1 MIVTLHNVTE
11 VCEIAKHFVQPVCD
25 SRLLRLYAVS
35 APASMVTPSADTTV
49 SNGVYVP
56 AGIANG
62 DVKSAVSTTPLA
74 DFLMQLE
81 EYTPTVS
88 FCLYK
93 IEQCC
98 HKNNCPYKCMYILYQ
113 QSNWPCCDSA
123 AVVTEQLDTKVIYH

>member
-1 MIVTLHNVTE
+1 MGELVIIWCN
-11 VCEIAKHFVQPVCD
+11 K
-25 SRLLRLYAVS
+25 YATTGCHVS
-35 APASMVTPSADTTV
+35 ASVVTPSADTTV

-88 FCLYK
+88 FCPYQ
-93 IEQCC
+93 IEQ
-98 HKNNCPYKCMYILYQ
+98 KPLSEKELPI
-113 QSNWPCCDSA
+113 
-123 AVVTEQLDTKVIYH
+123 